1 MICVI
6 DQIKY
11 DTDKMEMVSDKIQ
24 HEYKVRFLSHSYYF
38 DSKNVR
44 LWRSHKGRWLMTY
57 DSDRNGYAIP
67 MTENQAKEKLMKYD
81 IATYEQLFEELEE
94 AQDES
99 KNYL

>member
-24 HEYKVRFLSHSYYF
+24 HEYKVRFLSHSYWR
-38 DSKNVR
+38 DGKHVC

-57 DSDRNGYAIP
+57 ESDRNTYAVP
-67 MTENQAKEKLMKYD
+67 MTENQAKEKLMMYD
-81 IATYEQLFEELEE
+81 IATYEQLFGKLEE